1 MMGQQQ
7 EIEAGS
13 TAVRRVILLL
23 AVAAVLAA
31 MVAATA
37 APAFAKGGTT
47 NLYTCVDRDTGTG
60 TIITNASQPLKKQFQ
75 PAFKCTK
82 Q

>member
-1 MMGQQQ
+1 M
-7 EIEAGS
+7 
-13 TAVRRVILLL
+13 ILLL
-23 AVAAVLAA
+23 AVAAVMAA

-47 NLYTCVDRDTGTG
+47 NLYTCVDRTTGTG
-60 TIITNASQPLKKQFQ
+60 TIIFDASQPLKKQFQ